1 MAMALAA
8 AALALALAAPSSAFL
23 GEPVSEGELV
33 LKPVP
38 ANFAVFTARGI
49 EVEPTGQAFSRGD
62 EGKTRFP
69 ISWGH
74 LQEEGPV
81 GRLLAKGGLAF
92 DSASAPR
99 MKFRRPTVRLGERS
113 AKIYA
118 VLRDAGGG
126 TIRFLDLD
134 LSRAEIGGRA
144 GENVKVM
151 GARATLAKA
160 AAERLSSRFGV
171 PLRKGLPI
179 GLVNIKA
186 KFAPGS

>member
-1 MAMALAA
+1 MVFTAGALALAA
-8 AALALALAAPSSAFL
+8 AAPSNAFL
-23 GEPVSEGELV
+23 GEQVSEGELV

-49 EVEPTGQAFSRGD
+49 EVEPTGKAFSRGD

-92 DSASAPR
+92 DSPSAPR

-118 VLRDAGGG
+118 VVRDDEGG

-134 LSRAEIGGRA
+134 LSVAEIGGRP

-160 AAERLSSRFGV
+160 AAEKLSNRFGV
-171 PLRKGLPI
+171 PFRRGLPI

-186 KFAPGS
+186 KFKPGS